1 MRALPVQIFL
11 ILSLVVFGIYV
22 LRVRSVLSDRLIL
35 FVLAICGVIL
45 ILNPGLS
52 TWVAN
57 AVGIGRGTDLILYLF
72 IIFSLFRFAGIDA
85 NTRTTERQITEIV
98 RTLALHNPQQ
108 GGKTDNRR
116 DIDKKSNSR
125 L

>member
-1 MRALPVQIFL
+1 MRTLPVQIFL
-11 ILSLVVFGIYV
+11 ILSLLIFGIYV

-35 FVLAICGVIL
+35 VILSVCGVVL
-45 ILNPGLS
+45 IMNPGLS

-85 NTRTTERQITEIV
+85 NTRTTEKQITEIV
-98 RTLALHNPQQ
+98 RVMALRNPQK
-108 GGKTDNRR
+108 GENT
-116 DIDKKSNSR
+116 NSEVSEDQ
-125 L
+125 LD

>member
-1 MRALPVQIFL
+1 MRTLPVQIFL
-11 ILSLVVFGIYV
+11 ILSLLIFGIYV

-35 FVLAICGVIL
+35 FVLSICGVVL

-57 AVGIGRGTDLILYLF
+57 SVGIGRGTDLILYLF

-98 RTLALHNPQQ
+98 RTMALHSAQKGQNGSLEP
-108 GGKTDNRR
+108 GENE
-116 DIDKKSNSR
+116 KKGLGS
-125 L
+125 